1 MSRFRPTEGPTSEI
15 AEAIE
20 EAQHVAGALRENIG
34 MVVRGKASEIK
45 LVVAAFTAGG
55 HILLEDVPGTA
66 KTVLARAMAGSIEG
80 AVPSRVQC
88 TPDLQPLDIT
98 GLSIYD
104 QPSRSFVFRPGPV
117 FANILLV
124 DEINRAMPK
133 TQSALLEAMAEGQVT
148 VDGET
153 RKLDSP
159 FLVLA
164 TENPLEHAGTFPLP
178 EAQLDRFYIRMRLG
192 YPSLE
197 DEVDILDAQVVRHPL
212 ADLQP
217 VTTLEQVRR
226 LQRSVEHVYVDPSL
240 RRWIV
245 TLVSATREIEA
256 SRVGAS
262 VRGSLTLDRLARA
275 WALLG
280 GRHYVVPDDVE
291 FLFPFVIEHRLIL
304 RPSLNGGV
312 NVWQSCLERAP
323 RPGS

>member
-1 MSRFRPTEGPTSEI
+1 MFPPLVSIREGATPAMSRFQPIDGTTPEI

-34 MVVRGKASEIK
+34 VVVRGKASEIK

-133 TQSALLEAMAEGQVT
+133 TQSALLEAMAESQVT

-153 RKLDSP
+153 RKLDTP
-159 FLVLA
+159 FL
-164 TENPLEHAGTFPLP
+164 
-178 EAQLDRFYIRMRLG
+178 
-192 YPSLE
+192 
-197 DEVDILDAQVVRHPL
+197 
-212 ADLQP
+212 
-217 VTTLEQVRR
+217 
-226 LQRSVEHVYVDPSL
+226 
-240 RRWIV
+240 
-245 TLVSATREIEA
+245 
-256 SRVGAS
+256 
-262 VRGSLTLDRLARA
+262 
-275 WALLG
+275 
-280 GRHYVVPDDVE
+280 
-291 FLFPFVIEHRLIL
+291 
-304 RPSLNGGV
+304 
-312 NVWQSCLERAP
+312 
-323 RPGS
+323 

>member
-20 EAQHVAGALRENIG
+20 EAQQVAGALRENIG

-66 KTVLARAMAGSIEG
+66 KTVLARAMAGSIDG

-178 EAQLDRFYIRMRLG
+178 EAQLDRFYIRMALG

-197 DEVDILDAQVVRHPL
+197 DEVDILDAQVVHHPL
-212 ADLQP
+212 ADLKP

-226 LQRSVEHVYVDPSL
+226 LQHSVEHVYVAPSL

-245 TLVSATREIEA
+245 SLVATTRELEA
-256 SRVGAS
+256 SRIGAS

-291 FLFPFVIEHRLIL
+291 FLFPYVIEHRLIL
-304 RPSLNGGV
+304 RPSLNGGI
-312 NVWQSCLERAP
+312 NLWESCLERAP

>member
-1 MSRFRPTEGPTSEI
+1 MSRFRPSEGVSPDAADAI
-15 AEAIE
+15 A

-34 MVVRGKASEIK
+34 MVVRGKAAEIK

-55 HILLEDVPGTA
+55 HVLLEDVPGTA

-104 QPSRSFVFRPGPV
+104 QQSRSFVFRPGPV

-133 TQSALLEAMAEGQVT
+133 TQSALLEAMAESQVT

-153 RKLDSP
+153 RKLESP

-178 EAQLDRFYIRMRLG
+178 EAQLDRFFIRMRLG
-192 YPSLE
+192 YPSL
-197 DEVDILDAQVVRHPL
+197 DHEVDILEAQVIRHPL
-212 ADLQP
+212 ADL
-217 VTTLEQVRR
+217 VRAAAD
-226 LQRSVEHVYVDPSL
+226 HV
-240 RRWIV
+240 
-245 TLVSATREIEA
+245 
-256 SRVGAS
+256 
-262 VRGSLTLDRLARA
+262 VRGSPPAA
-275 WALLG
+275 
-280 GRHYVVPDDVE
+280 
-291 FLFPFVIEHRLIL
+291 
-304 RPSLNGGV
+304 GGV
-312 NVWQSCLERAP
+312 PEQGADDPHVRLQLQQRRGAHERTTS
-323 RPGS
+323 PGAVPARGRTARDSRCR

>member
-1 MSRFRPTEGPTSEI
+1 MSQFEPTEGLAADVKDAI
-15 AEAIE
+15 A
-20 EAQHVAGALRENIG
+20 EAQHVAGALCENIG
-34 MVVRGKASEIK
+34 HVVRGKSEEIK

-55 HILLEDVPGTA
+55 HVLLEDVPGTA

-124 DEINRAMPK
+124 DEVNRAMPK

-178 EAQLDRFYIRMRLG
+178 EAQLDRFFVRMRLG
-192 YPSLE
+192 YPSV
-197 DEVDILDAQVVRHPL
+197 DEEVEILHSQVVRHPL
-212 ADLQP
+212 ADLKP
-217 VTTLEQVRR
+217 VTTLEQARR
-226 LQRSVEHVYVDPSL
+226 LQHSVEHIYVAPSL

-245 TLVSATREIEA
+245 SLVTATRELESA
-256 SRVGAS
+256 RVGAS
-262 VRGSLTLDRLARA
+262 VRGSLTLDRLSRA
-275 WALLG
+275 WALLN

-291 FLFPFVIEHRLIL
+291 FLFPNVIEHRVIL
-304 RPSLNGGV
+304 RPSLNGGT
-312 NVWQSCLERAP
+312 NLWQSCLEQAP

>member
-1 MSRFRPTEGPTSEI
+1 MSEFQPTERLTADAADAI
-15 AEAIE
+15 AD
-20 EAQHVAGALRENIG
+20 AQNVAGALCENIAL
-34 MVVRGKASEIK
+34 VVRGKALEIR

-55 HILLEDVPGTA
+55 HVLLEDVPGTA
-66 KTVLARAMAGSIEG
+66 KTVLARALAGSIEG

-104 QPSRSFVFRPGPV
+104 QPTRSFVFRPGPV

-178 EAQLDRFYIRMRLG
+178 EAQLDRFFVRMRLG
-192 YPSLE
+192 YPTLD
-197 DEVDILDAQVVRHPL
+197 DEVEILDSQVVRHPL
-212 ADLQP
+212 ADLGP
-217 VTTLEQVRR
+217 VTTIEQARR
-226 LQRSVEHVYVDPSL
+226 LQHSVEHVYVAPSL

-245 TLVSATREIEA
+245 SLVTATRELESA
-256 SRVGAS
+256 RVGAS
-262 VRGSLTLDRLARA
+262 VRGSLTLDRLSRA
-275 WALLG
+275 WALLN
-280 GRHYVVPDDVE
+280 GRHYVVPGDIE
-291 FLFPFVIEHRLIL
+291 FLFPSVIEHRVIL
-304 RPSLNGGV
+304 RPSLNGGT
-312 NVWQSCLERAP
+312 NLWQSCLERAP

>member
-1 MSRFRPTEGPTSEI
+1 MSRFRPSEEVNPEVARAI
-15 AEAIE
+15 AD
-20 EAQHVAGALRENIG
+20 AQHVAEALRENIG
-34 MVVRGKASEIK
+34 MVVRGKTSEIK
-45 LVVAAFTAGG
+45 LVVAAFAAGG

-98 GLSIYD
+98 GLTIYD

-133 TQSALLEAMAEGQVT
+133 TQSALLEAMAESQVT

-153 RKLDSP
+153 RKLGSP

-178 EAQLDRFYIRMRLG
+178 EAQLDRFFIRMRLG

-197 DEVDILDAQVVRHPL
+197 DEVDILEAQVIRHPL
-212 ADLQP
+212 ADLKP
-217 VTTLEQVRR
+217 VTTLEQARQ
-226 LQRSVEHVYVDPSL
+226 LQHAVEHVYIAPSL

-245 TLVSATREIEA
+245 SLVSATRELEA

-304 RPSLNGGV
+304 RPSLDGNI
-312 NVWQSCLERAP
+312 NLWESCLERAP
-323 RPGS
+323 RPGT

>member
-1 MSRFRPTEGPTSEI
+1 MSRFRPSEGVSPEA
-15 AEAIE
+15 AEAIA
-20 EAQHVAGALRENIG
+20 EAQHVATALRENIG
-34 MVVRGKASEIK
+34 LVVRDKAAEIE

-55 HILLEDVPGTA
+55 HVLLEDVPGTA

-88 TPDLQPLDIT
+88 TPDLQPIDIT
-98 GLSIYD
+98 GLSVYD

-153 RKLDSP
+153 RTLDSP
-159 FLVLA
+159 VLVLA
-164 TENPLEHAGTFPLP
+164 TETPLEPAGTVPRP
-178 EAQLDRFYIRMRLG
+178 EAQLDRFFVRMRLG

-197 DEVDILDAQVVRHPL
+197 DEVHILEAQVVRHPL
-212 ADLQP
+212 ADLKP

-226 LQRSVEHVYVDPSL
+226 LQHAVEHVYVAPSL

-245 TLVSATREIEA
+245 SLVAATRELEA

-262 VRGSLTLDRLARA
+262 VRGTLALDRLARA
-275 WALLG
+275 WALLS

-291 FLFPFVIEHRLIL
+291 FLFPFVIEHRLIF
-304 RPSLNGGV
+304 RPSLNG
-312 NVWQSCLERAP
+312 NLNLWHSCLERAP
-323 RPGS
+323 RPGT

>member
-1 MSRFRPTEGPTSEI
+1 MSRFRPSDGPTSEI
-15 AEAIE
+15 AATIE
-20 EAQHVAGALRENIG
+20 EAQHVAGALRDNIG
-34 MVVRGKASEIK
+34 LVVRGKDSEIK

-80 AVPSRVQC
+80 AVPARVQC

-104 QPSRSFVFRPGPV
+104 QPSRTFVFRPGPV
-117 FANILLV
+117 FSNILLV

-178 EAQLDRFYIRMRLG
+178 EAQLDRFFIRMRLG

-212 ADLQP
+212 ADLKP
-217 VTTLEQVRR
+217 VATLEEARR
-226 LQRSVEHVYVDPSL
+226 LQHSVEHVYVAPSL

-245 TLVSATREIEA
+245 SLVAATRELEA

-275 WALLG
+275 WALLA

-312 NVWQSCLERAP
+312 NLWQSCLERAP

>member
-1 MSRFRPTEGPTSEI
+1 MSQFQPTERLTADIVDAI
-15 AEAIE
+15 AEA
-20 EAQHVAGALRENIG
+20 QQVASALCENVG
-34 MVVRGKASEIK
+34 LVVRGKMPEIK

-55 HILLEDVPGTA
+55 HVLLEDVPGTA

-124 DEINRAMPK
+124 DEVNRAMPK
-133 TQSALLEAMAEGQVT
+133 TQSALLEAMDEGQVT

-178 EAQLDRFYIRMRLG
+178 EAQLDRFYVRMHLG
-192 YPSLE
+192 YPSVD
-197 DEVDILDAQVVRHPL
+197 DEVEILDSQVVRHPL
-212 ADLQP
+212 ANLKP
-217 VTTLEQVRR
+217 VATLEQARG
-226 LQRSVEHVYVDPSL
+226 LQHSVEHVYVAPSL

-245 TLVSATREIEA
+245 SLVTATRHLESA
-256 SRVGAS
+256 RVGAS
-262 VRGSLTLDRLARA
+262 VRGSLSLDRLSRA
-275 WALLG
+275 WALLN

-291 FLFPFVIEHRLIL
+291 FLFPYVIDHRVIL
-304 RPSLNGGV
+304 RPSLNGGM
-312 NVWQSCLERAP
+312 NLWQSCLEQAP